1 MDRLRSDLAGVV
13 ASPPKR
19 AAPRWTAQTTRLI
32 LYGASLLLDTV
43 AVAGAFF
50 VADAIVGQTWLP
62 IPDYVFLLTTLS
74 LFVMFSISKESQS
87 IETLKDPYL
96 GVQRSIASLSAGFLV
111 AMILIFL
118 TQLGEQ
124 ISRFGFL
131 AYFGAA
137 VGLLIVSR
145 FVIEIATRMML
156 GDGIESTVLLLDGP
170 KMEGERGMLVVD
182 MSSIG
187 LRPDLAKPATIARVA
202 ELTEGFDRII
212 VACDESQRATWSVFL
227 QGVRAGGEIIVGTQQ
242 SIGAV
247 GIGRCAMRDT
257 LIVSRGPLS
266 FSSQLLKRGLDLAV
280 TVPLVLFLAPL
291 LIATAIAIKVDSR
304 GPVFF
309 RQERVG
315 QNNRNFRIFKFRSM
329 RLEVL
334 DANGSRSASRDDD
347 RISRVGRFI
356 RRTSIDELPQLFNV
370 ILGDM
375 SLVGP
380 RPHALGSLAGSRL
393 FWEVDPR
400 YWQRHS
406 LKPGMTGLAQIR
418 GFRGAT
424 DNAED
429 LENRLQCDL
438 EYLGNWSLWLD
449 FQILLATFRV
459 VVHEK
464 AY

>member
-1 MDRLRSDLAGVV
+1 MTGLRSDARTLQVPAQRF
-13 ASPPKR
+13 AP
-19 AAPRWTAQTTRLI
+19 PRWTAQTTRLV
-32 LYGASLLLDTV
+32 LYGVSLLLDTV
-43 AVAGAFF
+43 AVAGAFLLT
-50 VADAIVGQTWLP
+50 DSLLDQIWLP
-62 IPDYVFLLTTLS
+62 IPKFAFLMITLS

-87 IETLKDPYL
+87 IETLKSPPL
-96 GVQRSIASLSAGFLV
+96 GVQRSVASLIAAFLV

-124 ISRFGFL
+124 ISRFGFVL
-131 AYFGAA
+131 FFAFAF
-137 VGLLIVSR
+137 GLLLVSR
-145 FVIEIATRMML
+145 GIVTLATKML
-156 GDGIESTVLLLDGP
+156 LGHGIESTVLLLDGP
-170 KMEGERGMLVVD
+170 KIDGERGMVVID
-182 MSSIG
+182 AAAAG
-187 LRPDLAKPATIARVA
+187 LRPDLSQPASIARVA
-202 ELTEGFDRII
+202 EVTEGFDRII
-212 VACDESQRATWSVFL
+212 VACDDAQRATWSVFL
-227 QGVRAGGEIIVGTQQ
+227 QGARAGGEILVGTQQ

-266 FSSQLLKRGLDLAV
+266 FSSQLLKRALDLAI
-280 TVPLVLFLAPL
+280 TVPLVIFIAPL
-291 LIATAIAIKVDSR
+291 LIGVAIAIKLESR

-315 QNNRNFRIFKFRSM
+315 QDNRNFRIYKFRSM

-334 DANGSRSASRDDD
+334 DATGARSASRDDD

-424 DNAED
+424 DNAVD

-438 EYLGNWSLWLD
+438 EYLGSWSIWLD
-449 FQILLATFRV
+449 LQIMMSTFKV
-459 VVHEK
+459 LVHHK